1 MHRALSIPDII
12 AAICDTLVRDDGA
25 RAGEGPYT
33 VTNTRTLALY
43 ARTCRA
49 FHRPA
54 IKVLWK
60 HMELTLEIVLLH
72 CMPSDVWCKQRVSR
86 RYFLSQV
93 DRLMLNRSIIPQ
105 DLIRLAYYAPFI
117 NTLTFGSAADN
128 SHKYSYSYHVDKSTL
143 ELSDEGYLA
152 LSLVC
157 SDVMFPNLRHIFWRD
172 RGANLS
178 HIRYFLSPSIISFD
192 LLLHGPGTAQL
203 AILSHLPTR
212 CPAVVDLTFDTR
224 TLGWIRGEVERRR
237 PHALACVC
245 AWNLRH
251 FKSSALDGATLR
263 HLIGS
268 PSLET
273 LYINRPFNPWA
284 PIKLTA
290 TRRFL
295 FPADPVPAHHT
306 DGALYRA
313 HAREKL
319 LQSRGAHAAPHGGD
333 VAAPERSQ
341 TLRPR
346 GPHVE
351 APPHAERAGALA
363 LHCPELQHLDL
374 DLDATGVIYRSN
386 PPQPAAPHC
395 LPSISMQWSPILSAG
410 VVAGFL
416 SVIFPNLMGVDTVD
430 DAAEVI
436 KRRWK
441 RVGSMVQ
448 LFAALRDHER
458 KDALGQ
464 APSTELEVR
473 DRWYMSESEE
483 EDAEDSTD

>member
-1 MHRALSIPDII
+1 IPDII

-93 DRLMLNRSIIPQ
+93 DRLVRF
-105 DLIRLAYYAPFI
+105 DRLAYYAPFI

-152 LSLVC
+152 LSL
-157 SDVMFPNLRHIFWRD
+157 
-172 RGANLS
+172 
-178 HIRYFLSPSIISFD
+178 
-192 LLLHGPGTAQL
+192 L

-224 TLGWIRGEVERRR
+224 HSDGSGRGSNVVDRMLSR
-237 PHALACVC
+237 AVC

-284 PIKLTA
+284 PIKLTQPDA
-290 TRRFL
+290 FSSLRTLFLHIIPMERCIELMQGRNFYSLEELTLHVSRPSAGDWQTLLRAIHDAHRRPELLNYLEVNARLTQSPDNFREPL
-295 FPADPVPAHHT
+295 READIEPILAFPAIR
-306 DGALYRA
+306 ALD
-313 HAREKL
+313 L
-319 LQSRGAHAAPHGGD
+319 DCIGD
-333 VAAPERSQ
+333 
-341 TLRPR
+341 LRLYAQ
-346 GPHVE
+346 E
-351 APPHAERAGALA
+351 APTWKRRLTLNALVPLA